1 MTSQKSKQ
9 NNGRIAKDADITFR
23 DANGSQWR
31 VEVEF
36 KAVSGRIGISSLS
49 ISSVDG
55 KTALTRRVLRDLSLD
70 QLFRDAM
77 ATESKQ
83 LSKRNQKETGHKGRM
98 HTEDEL
104 REVADIYM
112 AAFQAH
118 RPVQK
123 TVADMLGISV
133 STAAKRIMA
142 ARSHGY
148 LLQVESVEK

>member
-1 MTSQKSKQ
+1 MASQKNKG
-9 NNGRIAKDADITFR
+9 NNGLIAKDADITFR

-55 KTALTRRVLRDLSLD
+55 KTALTRRVLRDLSID

-83 LSKRNQKETGHKGRM
+83 LSKRNQKETGHKGRT

-104 REVADIYM
+104 REVANIYI
-112 AAFQAH
+112 AAFKAH

-148 LLQVESVEK
+148 LSEVEGEGK

>member
-1 MTSQKSKQ
+1 MANQKYKRI
-9 NNGRIAKDADITFR
+9 NGLIVKDATMTFQ
-23 DANGSQWR
+23 DANGGQWR
-31 VEVEF
+31 VEVEL
-36 KAVSGRIGISSLS
+36 KTIGGRMGISSLS
-49 ISSVDG
+49 ISSIDVR
-55 KTALTRRVLRDLSLD
+55 TSLTRRVLRDLPLD
-70 QLFRDAM
+70 QLFREHM
-77 ATESKQ
+77 AVESKQ

-104 REVADIYM
+104 REVARIYM

-123 TVADMLGISV
+123 TVADMLGVSV

-148 LLQVESVEK
+148 ITALMESE

>member
-1 MTSQKSKQ
+1 MASQKNNV
-9 NNGRIAKDADITFR
+9 NNGLIAKDADITFR

-70 QLFRDAM
+70 QLFRDSM
-77 ATESKQ
+77 ATEGKQ
-83 LSKRNQKETGHKGRM
+83 LSKRNRKVTGHKGRT

-104 REVADIYM
+104 REVAEIYM

-123 TVADMLGISV
+123 TVADMLGVSV

-142 ARSHGY
+142 ARQSGY
-148 LLQVESVEK
+148 ITALQDAE

>member
-9 NNGRIAKDADITFR
+9 NNGLIVKDADITFR

-55 KTALTRRVLRDLSLD
+55 KTALTRRVLRDLSID

-83 LSKRNQKETGHKGRM
+83 LSKRNRKETGHKGRT

-104 REVADIYM
+104 REVANIYS
-112 AAFQAH
+112 AAFKAH

-142 ARSHGY
+142 ARRSGF
-148 LLQVESVEK
+148 LSLAGDEEK

>member
-1 MTSQKSKQ
+1 MASQKTKR
-9 NNGRIAKDADITFR
+9 NNGLITKDATMTFR
-23 DANGSQWR
+23 EANGSQWS
-31 VEVEF
+31 VEVEL
-36 KAVSGRIGISSLS
+36 KITSGRIGISSLS

-55 KTALTRRVLRDLSLD
+55 TTPLSRRILRDLPLD
-70 QLFRDAM
+70 QLFRQHM
-77 ATESKQ
+77 AVESKQ
-83 LSKRNQKETGHKGRM
+83 LLKRNQKETGHKGRM

-104 REVADIYM
+104 REVAKIYM

-142 ARSHGY
+142 ARRSGY
-148 LLQVESVEK
+148 ITALMDAQ

>member
-1 MTSQKSKQ
+1 MASQKSKG
-9 NNGRIAKDADITFR
+9 NNGLIEKDADITFR

-49 ISSVDG
+49 ISSIDG

-70 QLFRDAM
+70 RLFRDAM
-77 ATESKQ
+77 AIESKQ
-83 LSKRNQKETGHKGRM
+83 LSKRNQKETGHKGRT

-104 REVADIYM
+104 REVANIYI
-112 AAFQAH
+112 AAFEAH

-142 ARSHGY
+142 ARRSGF
-148 LLQVESVEK
+148 LSLAEDEEK

>member
-1 MTSQKSKQ
+1 MSSQKNTRK
-9 NNGRIAKDADITFR
+9 NGLKAKDAGITFR
-23 DANGSQWR
+23 DANGSQWK

-36 KAVSGRIGISSLS
+36 KVVGGRIGITSLS

-77 ATESKQ
+77 ATENKQ
-83 LSKRNQKETGHKGRM
+83 LSTRNRKETGHKGRM

-104 REVADIYM
+104 REVASIYI
-112 AAFQAH
+112 AAFRAH
-118 RPVQK
+118 QPVQK

-142 ARSHGY
+142 ARSNGY
-148 LLQVESVEK
+148 ITALMESE

>member
-1 MTSQKSKQ
+1 MRFQ
-9 NNGRIAKDADITFR
+9 
-23 DANGSQWR
+23 DANGSRWS
-31 VEVEF
+31 VEVEL
-36 KAVSGRIGISSLS
+36 KATHGRIGISSLS

-55 KTALTRRVLRDLSLD
+55 QTPLTRRILRDLPLD
-70 QLFRDAM
+70 ELFRQHM
-77 ATESKQ
+77 AIESKQ
-83 LSKRNQKETGHKGRM
+83 LSKRNQKKTSHKGRT

-104 REVADIYM
+104 CEVAKIYM

-142 ARSHGY
+142 ARRHGY
-148 LLQVESVEK
+148 ITALMEAE

>member
-1 MTSQKSKQ
+1 MASQKNKG
-9 NNGRIAKDADITFR
+9 NNGLIEKDADITFR

-49 ISSVDG
+49 ISSIDG

-70 QLFRDAM
+70 RLFRDAM
-77 ATESKQ
+77 AIESKQ
-83 LSKRNQKETGHKGRM
+83 LSKRNQKETGHKGRT

-104 REVADIYM
+104 REVANIYI
-112 AAFQAH
+112 AAFEAH

-142 ARSHGY
+142 ARRSGF
-148 LLQVESVEK
+148 LSLAEDEEK

>member
-1 MTSQKSKQ
+1 MANQKYKRI
-9 NNGRIAKDADITFR
+9 NGLIIKDATMTFQ
-23 DANGSQWR
+23 DANGGQWR
-31 VEVEF
+31 VEVEL
-36 KAVSGRIGISSLS
+36 KTIGGRMGISSLS
-49 ISSVDG
+49 ISSIDVR
-55 KTALTRRVLRDLSLD
+55 TSLTRRVLRDLPLD
-70 QLFRDAM
+70 QLFREHM
-77 ATESKQ
+77 AVESKQ

-104 REVADIYM
+104 REVARIYM

-123 TVADMLGISV
+123 TVADMLGVSV

-148 LLQVESVEK
+148 ITALMESE

>member
-1 MTSQKSKQ
+1 MASQKTKR
-9 NNGRIAKDADITFR
+9 NNGLMIKDATMTFR
-23 DANGSQWR
+23 DANGSQWS
-31 VEVEF
+31 VEVEL
-36 KAVSGRIGISSLS
+36 KATRGRIGISSLS
-49 ISSVDG
+49 VSSVDG
-55 KTALTRRVLRDLSLD
+55 RTPLTRRILRDLPLD
-70 QLFRDAM
+70 RLFRKHM
-77 ATESKQ
+77 AVESKQ
-83 LSKRNQKETGHKGRM
+83 LLKRNQKETGHKGRM

-104 REVADIYM
+104 REVAEIYM

-148 LLQVESVEK
+148 INALMESE

>member
-1 MTSQKSKQ
+1 MASQKIKR
-9 NNGRIAKDADITFR
+9 NNGLIIKDAAVTFQ
-23 DANGSQWR
+23 DTNGIQWR
-31 VEVEF
+31 VEVEL
-36 KAVSGRIGISSLS
+36 KTTYGRIGISSLS
-49 ISSVDG
+49 ISSIDG
-55 KTALTRRVLRDLSLD
+55 RTHLARRVLRDLPLD
-70 QLFRDAM
+70 RLFREHM
-77 ATESKQ
+77 AIESKQ
-83 LSKRNQKETGHKGRM
+83 LSTRNKKETGHKGRM

-112 AAFQAH
+112 AAFKAH

-148 LLQVESVEK
+148 ITALMESE

>member
-1 MTSQKSKQ
+1 MVSQKNKG
-9 NNGRIAKDADITFR
+9 NNGLIEKDADITFR

-55 KTALTRRVLRDLSLD
+55 KTALTRRVLRDLSLEK
-70 QLFRDAM
+70 LFRDAM

-83 LSKRNQKETGHKGRM
+83 LSKRNRKVTGHKGRT

-104 REVADIYM
+104 REVAEIYM

-123 TVADMLGISV
+123 TVADMLGVSV

-142 ARSHGY
+142 ARSYGF
-148 LLQVESVEK
+148 LSLVEGEEK

>member
-1 MTSQKSKQ
+1 MPSQKNKG
-9 NNGRIAKDADITFR
+9 NNGLIAKDADITFR

-83 LSKRNQKETGHKGRM
+83 LSKAKQKETSHKGRM

-104 REVADIYM
+104 REVAKIYV

-148 LLQVESVEK
+148 INALMESE